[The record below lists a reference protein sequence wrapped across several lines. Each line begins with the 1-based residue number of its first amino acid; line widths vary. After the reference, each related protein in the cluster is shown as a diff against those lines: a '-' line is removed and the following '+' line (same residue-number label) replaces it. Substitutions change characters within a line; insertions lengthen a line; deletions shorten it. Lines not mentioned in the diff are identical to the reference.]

1 MQVIQTINDT
11 IRILF
16 SPIDEDF
23 RLLDFLLV
31 QEGENK
37 YLAQII
43 EIYDDKYDASQN
55 VARVKLFF
63 KVNNKGEVYGYD
75 HFTPSK
81 ECEIKKIKREEILT
95 FINENREA
103 LTIGLDYASQE
114 PLDINIE
121 FLKNNAVIFADKI
134 EHSNNICAHFAT
146 TLSRYN
152 KHSVIFDFTGAIDIK
167 NAKKLKIT
175 KDVKLPLNFYTINY
189 IWEKGLKTA
198 SLETQAICRE
208 IFNEVQTYA
217 KSAPEGFIPF
227 NKFLK
232 VVEIQYKATPITE
245 LTVLLNKLKGY
256 QKNNIFANSKK
267 DFESIEISCREND
280 VTIVDFSE
288 LKTSWHKE
296 FCDFA
301 IRSIKNA
308 FVFIR
313 LNETNSDVD
322 LINFI
327 YDKNPQINLVP
338 SISYS
343 YSKMP
348 HIIERADNFILLPTL
363 SPRRDFGAANFE
375 LSSIAN
381 DECILFGKDS
391 ENFIFTIKNDR
402 FSNTDETDKNPPRRI
417 RLKLDIDTNSP
428 KERLRTDINNEIE
441 NDFEQQ
447 AKEPVLTDEELEFFE
462 QQKEKLEALEEKIL
476 IKKSEDSSL
485 ESQSC
490 DKPKIQTEEISKDN
504 SAKDTEPEEEISKE
518 SFLLD
523 SDAQEIQKEPTLEEQ
538 KPDEILADEY
548 DNSKETLSNENI
560 QTPQEDGCGVE
571 DNILE
576 EENSQEVQS
585 EEFPQDV
592 DYPDEPES
600 DINKEILEGEIIEE
614 DEQENFQKADEDSS
628 EPLSELA
635 KAIREDEQNVTIS
648 LDDEI
653 QITKNYSTEEI
664 IDIKSEQAQ
673 SIELEATSGTLEEGL
688 EDEPKEEITQTN
700 ESLADNEE
708 KPKEIDIAMQ
718 TSDTAKM
725 QEESE
730 EIQPSSFQNILS
742 EEEYNAEEEMQD
754 DETFSLEDLATQSVE
769 NAFNEVMDTQ
779 NNKSESLQKDL
790 SGKLVVDENIVIDL
804 EKIKEHVDTQGT
816 SELPIFKNTSAKK
829 EPKNFKT
836 GDIIEH
842 DKYGTGEVV
851 KVINYANRS
860 LLQINFKEVGKRL
873 LDPDIANIREL
884 KQD

>member
-402 FSNTDETDKNPPRRI
+402 FSNIDETDKNPPRRI
-417 RLKLDIDTNSP
+417 RLKLDIDINSP

-523 SDAQEIQKEPTLEEQ
+523 SDAQEIQKEPALEEQ

-548 DNSKETLSNENI
+548 DNSEETLSNENI
-560 QTPQEDGCGVE
+560 QTPQEVGRGVE

-576 EENSQEVQS
+576 EENSQEVQP
-585 EEFPQDV
+585 EEFPQNV

-614 DEQENFQKADEDSS
+614 DEQENFQKADEDDS

-635 KAIREDEQNVTIS
+635 KAIREEEQSVAIS

-653 QITKNYSTEEI
+653 QITKNYSAEEI
-664 IDIKSEQAQ
+664 IDIKGEQAQ
-673 SIELEATSGTLEEGL
+673 SVELGTPLDSREEELGN
-688 EDEPKEEITQTN
+688 ETKEEICKDI
-700 ESLADNEE
+700 EEIPLDNSEKAEEIPPSEQVSDVIEE
-708 KPKEIDIAMQ
+708 KK
-718 TSDTAKM
+718 
-725 QEESE
+725 

-742 EEEYNAEEEMQD
+742 EEDSNSQEEERD
-754 DETFSLEDLATQSVE
+754 DEALSLEDLAVQSVE
-769 NAFNEVMDTQ
+769 NTFNEVMDAQ
-779 NNKSESLQKDL
+779 NDKSESPQKDL
-790 SGKLVVDENIVIDL
+790 SDKLVVDENVVIDL